1 MWGLELN
8 VDAAAV
14 HEAAIRHGV
23 LVNRTAGT
31 VIRLLP
37 PLIITEAELD
47 RALGMLDA
55 AFSEVL
61 AGVTT

>member
-1 MWGLELN
+1 
-8 VDAAAV
+8 V

-37 PLIITEAELD
+37 PLVITEAELD

-61 AGVTT
+61 TGVTT

>member
-1 MWGLELN
+1 
-8 VDAAAV
+8 VY
-14 HEAAIRHGV
+14 EAAIRHGV
-23 LVNRTAGT
+23 LVNRTAGK

-47 RALGMLDA
+47 RALGLLDA
-55 AFSEVL
+55 AFSDVF